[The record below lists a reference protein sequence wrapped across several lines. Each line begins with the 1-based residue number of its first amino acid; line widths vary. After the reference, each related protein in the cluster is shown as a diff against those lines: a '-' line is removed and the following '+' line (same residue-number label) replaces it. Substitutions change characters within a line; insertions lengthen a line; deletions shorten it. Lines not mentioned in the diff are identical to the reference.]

1 MKNKNQYNFG
11 GSNFL
16 NKNNN
21 TDSVHR
27 QILTAHTNLNGWKK
41 IEFFKVLAL
50 LGASNNNKNFTL
62 DGQAKSIA
70 NMIQNFKF
78 IYGNDGFTPCNASEI
93 DEIVYG
99 VELTAENR
107 TKYPILDKDYPSEK
121 FSEKCCAGYMI
132 IKNTVHTWASDVGL
146 NDEAG
151 LDYLAAATVNHE
163 KLKSMVTVIN

>member
-1 MKNKNQYNFG
+1 MKKKNYQFG
-11 GSNFL
+11 NSNYR

-21 TDSVHR
+21 TDSVNSL
-27 QILTAHTNLNGWKK
+27 ILAAHKNLKDWKK

-70 NMIQNFKF
+70 NAIQNFRF
-78 IYGNDGFTPCNASEI
+78 IYGNDGFTPCSTNEI

-99 VELTAENR
+99 VELTNENR
-107 TKYPILDKDYPSEK
+107 TKYPILNKDYPAEK

-163 KLKSMVTVIN
+163 KLKSMVTIIN